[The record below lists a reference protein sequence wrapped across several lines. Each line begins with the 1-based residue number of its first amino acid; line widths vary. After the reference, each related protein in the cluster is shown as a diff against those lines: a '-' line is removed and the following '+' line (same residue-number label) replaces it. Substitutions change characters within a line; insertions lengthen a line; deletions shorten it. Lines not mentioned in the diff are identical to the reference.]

1 MKKIIFTLLSL
12 FTAVGVFT
20 SNPLFAQ
27 QQKMTPELL
36 WKLGRVSGE
45 AVSPDGKQVIYGV
58 TYYDMVKNKGERN
71 LYSMSTVSVSKTD
84 KMKGANT
91 TVTPVQITDSLGSE
105 SGVQYLS
112 ATRIGYI
119 YKGQWWEA
127 DVTGKNAK
135 QITNIEGGI
144 SVGKVSPDGTHFLY
158 AHDVKIDQTIQ
169 EKYPDLPKTDGEVYT
184 DLMYRHW
191 DSYEDGY
198 YSHIFWTTYSAMKM
212 GEGHDIMSGTKFD
225 CPQQPMGGAE
235 DVQWSNDGKK
245 IFYVCKKKIGKQYA
259 LSTNSEIYAYDLTAN
274 TTTNFTDGINGYDT
288 NPVFSPDGTKVIW
301 LSMARDGYEAD
312 KNRIMLYDFKTNQR
326 IDLTKD
332 WDESASSLI
341 WSKDGKNIFFTEVY
355 QAVETVIQITLP
367 PVIAE
372 ISMKNFRRFTD
383 VDCDVN
389 AIIGITD
396 DALIVSRCD
405 MNHASEIYKLGF
417 EGGDFND
424 FTPLTTVNKAVY
436 DNLAMGKIEKRWVK
450 TTDNKQ
456 ELVWVIYPPNFDATK
471 KYPTLLYCQGGPQ
484 SAVSQF
490 YSFRWNF
497 QLMAANGYI
506 IVAPNRRGLPGFG
519 TKWNEDISKDWGGQA
534 MDDYLSA
541 IDSISKLP
549 FVDVN
554 RRGCIGAS
562 YGGYSVYMLAG
573 IHNGRF
579 KTFIAHDGVFD
590 LQSMYLTT
598 EEMWFADWDMGGSFW
613 QKPMPV
619 TYTKFNPIN
628 YVDKW
633 NTPMYVISNDLDY
646 RVPFNQGQEA
656 FQAAQLKGIKSK
668 FLHFPDEGHWVMKP
682 QNSLLWQREF
692 YSWLDETLNPKTP
705 EE

>member
-1 MKKIIFTLLSL
+1 MKKQFILLAL
-12 FTAVGVFT
+12 FTFHFSFLALN
-20 SNPLFAQ
+20 SQAQ
-27 QQKMTPELL
+27 MQTMTPELL

-45 AVSPDGKQVIYGV
+45 CVSPDGKQVIYGI
-58 TYYDMVKNKGERN
+58 TNYDLVKNKGERN
-71 LYSMSTVSVSKTD
+71 LFSLNISTVSNSVKLKD
-84 KMKGANT
+84 ALNT
-91 TVTPVQITDSLGSE
+91 NPIQITDSLGNE
-105 SGVQYLS
+105 GGVQFLS
-112 ATRIGYI
+112 NGKIGYI
-119 YKGQWWEA
+119 YKGQWWESDA
-127 DVTGKNAK
+127 TAKNAK
-135 QITNIEGGI
+135 KISNIEGGI
-144 SVGKVSPDGTHFLY
+144 SVGKISPDGKHFLY
-158 AHDVKIDQTIQ
+158 AHDVKIGQTIQ
-169 EKYPDLPKTDGEVYT
+169 EKYPDLPKTDGEVFD

-191 DSYEDGY
+191 DSYEDGN
-198 YSHIFWTTYSAMKM
+198 YSHIFWTTYTNGIIGADS
-212 GEGHDIMSGTKFD
+212 HDIMAGTRFD
-225 CPQQPMGGAE
+225 CPQQPFGGAE
-235 DVQWSNDGKK
+235 DVQWSGDGNK
-245 IFYVCKKKIGKQYA
+245 IFYVCKKKTGKQYA
-259 LSTNSEIYAYDLTAN
+259 LSTNSDIYSYDLTN
-274 TTTNFTDGINGYDT
+274 GVTSNFTDGINGYDT
-288 NPVFSPDGTKVIW
+288 NPVISPDGKKIIW

-312 KNRIMLYDFKTNQR
+312 KNRIMYYDFTTNTR
-326 IDLTKD
+326 MDLTAS
-332 WDESASSLI
+332 WDESVSSII
-341 WSKDGKNIFFTEVY
+341 WSLDSKKIYFGEVY
-355 QAVETVIQITLP
+355 QATEQVFEITLP
-367 PVIAE
+367 AVVAD
-372 ISMKNFRRFTD
+372 ISSTDFRAVTSGDF
-383 VDCDVN
+383 DVN
-389 AIIGITD
+389 AIIGIT
-396 DALIVSRCD
+396 ATSLIVSRCD
-405 MNHASEIYKLGF
+405 MNHASEIFKVDIATGS
-417 EGGDFND
+417 
-424 FTPLTTVNKAVY
+424 FTALTTVNKSVY
-436 DNLAMGKIEKRWVK
+436 DNLAMGKIEKRWVN
-450 TTDNKQ
+450 TTDHKQ

-519 TKWNEDISKDWGGQA
+519 TKWNEQISTDWGGQA

-549 FVDVN
+549 FVDVT

-598 EEMWFADWDMGGSFW
+598 EEMWFADWDMGGNFW
-613 QKPMPV
+613 TKPVPV

-628 YVDKW
+628 FVDKW
-633 NTPMYVISNDLDY
+633 NTPIYIISNDLDY

-656 FQAAQLKGIKSK
+656 FQAAQLKGIKSR

-692 YSWLDETLNPKTP
+692 YKWLDETLNKNPS